1 MSFKEKVLLAL
12 FFVTMLTSLWPN
24 NIYVLVLF
32 SVACWGLL
40 PNRWWDGICVS
51 LLAFSV
57 LYVLT
62 EFVNGTSSSG
72 FISLSILLSP
82 VAFYRFGCWLMQT
95 FKSDAE
101 RFKIIF
107 LSVFCYLLPLF
118 LLTGQDIALVG
129 IINESRMMLSDLV
142 NGSEHTLSATL
153 YGLMSSV
160 GIGCIAIL
168 FTRRTNIREKI
179 MFASIVA
186 LSLLVVIH
194 LVNRTGLIILGCCIL
209 FSLYYSARMN
219 AYNVLFIVFIST
231 LLIMLI
237 LNSGL
242 IGQDLIDAYA
252 NREVNGTSNSAE
264 LGGRTV
270 RWEAGISDLLTHPFG
285 WDMPIYGYAHNLWI
299 DLAKIGG
306 WGSLFAFL
314 FATLSTLKNCFRIIR
329 KNKDD
334 FSVVSMSVVLAM
346 FMNAFVE
353 PVIEGSMLFLSIFL
367 MFWGIIKAVSV
378 ESLDKH

>member
-1 MSFKEKVLLAL
+1 MSFKGKILLAL
-12 FFVTMLTSLWPN
+12 FFLTMLTSLWPN

-32 SVACWGLL
+32 SIACWVLL

-62 EFVNGTSSSG
+62 EFVNGTSNSG

-82 VAFYRFGCWLMQT
+82 VAFYRFGCWLMWA
-95 FKSDAE
+95 FKSDTE
-101 RFKIIF
+101 RFRIII
-107 LSVFCYLLPLF
+107 LSIFCYLLPLF

-129 IINESRMMLSDLV
+129 IINESRMMLSDMV

-179 MFASIVA
+179 MFTCLSA

-194 LVNRTGLIILGCCIL
+194 LVNRTGLIIMLGCVL
-209 FSLYYSARMN
+209 FSLFYATRMN
-219 AYNVLFIVFIST
+219 ATKCLFIVLTTVVLVF
-231 LLIMLI
+231 LLIK
-237 LNSGL
+237 SGL

-252 NREVNGTSNSAE
+252 NREVDSAYNSAE
-264 LGGRTV
+264 LGGRTE
-270 RWEAGISDLLTHPFG
+270 RWEAGITDLLAHPFG
-285 WDMPIYGYAHNLWI
+285 WNMPIYAYAHNLWI

-306 WGSLFAFL
+306 WGSLIAFL
-314 FATLSTLKNCFRIIR
+314 LATGSTLKNSILTIR

-334 FSVVSMSVVLAM
+334 FSIIALSVLLAM

-353 PVIEGSMLFLSIFL
+353 PVIEGSMLFFSIFL

-378 ESLDKH
+378 ES